1 MYLPNTARSVLRARP
16 VRGGPRCR
24 LSSHSTRP
32 WTMLGCCTRQLPT
45 VVAHT
50 HRTPIRHSVIRT
62 ARSRLGTC
70 VLQHAGARAF
80 LPLTRSDTSSWSLG
94 KTVFIG
100 ARAPLSRQTSLCADA
115 RRGTC
120 PHNHA
125 RLTHVVAH
133 TSARTIV
140 ISNSELSSW
149 HSHGATSLWYLPAAG
164 APDRVW
170 NPSNECLGAHPA
182 HQMPP
187 PRCAPPRFDDR
198 SLAF

>member
-1 MYLPNTARSVLRARP
+1 MDHAGVLHATVANSRRTHAQDADTAFRHSYSTLAARHVPCCNTRVRAHSYHLRA
-16 VRGGPRCR
+16 
-24 LSSHSTRP
+24 LH
-32 WTMLGCCTRQLPT
+32 
-45 VVAHT
+45 
-50 HRTPIRHSVIRT
+50 
-62 ARSRLGTC
+62 
-70 VLQHAGARAF
+70 F
-80 LPLTRSDTSSWSLG
+80 SWSLG

>member
-80 LPLTRSDTSSWSLG
+80 SLPLTRTTLFMVSRKDGLHRRESTSQSTDLTLRGRETRHMSPQSCTSHARGRTHLRPHDCNLELRIVVVAFAWRHVIVVPPGGRGPRSRMEPIER
-94 KTVFIG
+94 VPRCPP
-100 ARAPLSRQTSLCADA
+100 RAPDAATTMRSTS
-115 RRGTC
+115 
-120 PHNHA
+120 
-125 RLTHVVAH
+125 
-133 TSARTIV
+133 
-140 ISNSELSSW
+140 
-149 HSHGATSLWYLPAAG
+149 
-164 APDRVW
+164 
-170 NPSNECLGAHPA
+170 
-182 HQMPP
+182 
-187 PRCAPPRFDDR
+187 F
-198 SLAF
+198 

>member
-16 VRGGPRCR
+16 VRGAVRAAAYHLTARVHGPCWGAARDSCQQ
-24 LSSHSTRP
+24 SSHTRTGRRYGIP
-32 WTMLGCCTRQLPT
+32 SF
-45 VVAHT
+45 V
-50 HRTPIRHSVIRT
+50 
-62 ARSRLGTC
+62 
-70 VLQHAGARAF
+70 QHARGSARACCN
-80 LPLTRSDTSSWSLG
+80 TRVRAHSYHLRALHFSWSLG

>member
-80 LPLTRSDTSSWSLG
+80 LPLTRTTLFMVSRKDGLHRRESTSQSTDL
-94 KTVFIG
+94 T
-100 ARAPLSRQTSLCADA
+100 L
-115 RRGTC
+115 RGRETRHMS
-120 PHNHA
+120 PHA

>member
-80 LPLTRSDTSSWSLG
+80 LPLTRTTLFMVYRKDGLHRRESTSQSTDLTLRGRETRHMSPQSCTSHARGRTHLRPHDCNLELRIVVVAFAWRHVIVVPPGGRGPRSRMEPIER
-94 KTVFIG
+94 VPRCPP
-100 ARAPLSRQTSLCADA
+100 RAPDAATTMRSTS
-115 RRGTC
+115 
-120 PHNHA
+120 
-125 RLTHVVAH
+125 
-133 TSARTIV
+133 
-140 ISNSELSSW
+140 
-149 HSHGATSLWYLPAAG
+149 
-164 APDRVW
+164 
-170 NPSNECLGAHPA
+170 
-182 HQMPP
+182 
-187 PRCAPPRFDDR
+187 F
-198 SLAF
+198 

>member
-1 MYLPNTARSVLRARP
+1 MDHAGVLHA
-16 VRGGPRCR
+16 
-24 LSSHSTRP
+24 
-32 WTMLGCCTRQLPT
+32 T
-45 VVAHT
+45 VANSRRT
-50 HRTPIRHSVIRT
+50 HAQDADTHSVIRT

-80 LPLTRSDTSSWSLG
+80 LPLTRTTLFMVSRKDGLHRRESTSQSTDL
-94 KTVFIG
+94 T
-100 ARAPLSRQTSLCADA
+100 L
-115 RRGTC
+115 RGRETRHMS
-120 PHNHA
+120 PHA

-187 PRCAPPRFDDR
+187 PRCAPPRF
-198 SLAF
+198 